1 MAVKRTASDGVE
13 LAGDGKVVLTM
24 DGVARTL
31 RRPKIGELR
40 TLFGNLDEVSKLEK
54 ETGSVLSA
62 LGDTADA
69 LAGWWGTVVDLLGVD
84 CDPLPDDPDE
94 MPVWLLSGD
103 LIGKVTGHWR
113 EVPYLSGG

>member
-1 MAVKRTASDGVE
+1 MAAKKASDGVE
-13 LAGDGKVVLTM
+13 LAGDGRVVLTM

-69 LAGWWGTVVDLLGVD
+69 LAGWWATVVDMLGVD
-84 CDPLPDDPDE
+84 CDPLPGDPDDL
-94 MPVWLLSGD
+94 PVWLLSGD
-103 LIGKVTGHWR
+103 LIGKVTSHWR